1 MKPVDGPLEKNG
13 NQKKLF
19 KIKGRDAQRW
29 ILGSSSNAI
38 RAQVVYIPRLLSQRF
53 CSVTTWRGKHGSRY
67 SAKGSLNV
75 KRPVLV
81 RALRI
86 QTD

>member
-1 MKPVDGPLEKNG
+1 MKPVDGPLENNG

-38 RAQVVYIPRLLSQRF
+38 RAQVVYIPRLLSQR
-53 CSVTTWRGKHGSRY
+53 
-67 SAKGSLNV
+67 L
-75 KRPVLV
+75 L
-81 RALRI
+81 
-86 QTD
+86 